1 MKENDDDN
9 RIFPY
14 IKQIHYTSY
23 LIHFYESWR
32 NEMNKPSVQIKLPFK
47 LDNYSDIKWFLD
59 RIKQL
64 FPEQT
69 NAQQSV
75 FSSKT
80 SNYTAEIQA
89 EYGFPK
95 EYKGTVDLLNAI
107 YKKEEVNLS
116 RLCFYNIEDQTIL
129 SLFNPTHLMLMAE
142 TIEILEGYEKKI
154 KGILVQY
161 GQDEN
166 SQQLR
171 LGPMVLMTKT
181 RDAIF
186 NSNLLDEHLVFVLK
200 ERIQEIDKAVA
211 NKMPLAALFL
221 IGSSLEGVLSALAQR
236 FPREFCSSLSAPKKE
251 GKVLPLTSWTLDRL
265 IEVASDLNILEKDV
279 KDFSKVVRGYRNY
292 IHPNEQVKNKF
303 SPKMETVELSL
314 KVFDM
319 ALNQVNKFIEQKNT

>member
-1 MKENDDDN
+1 MD
-9 RIFPY
+9 
-14 IKQIHYTSY
+14 
-23 LIHFYESWR
+23 
-32 NEMNKPSVQIKLPFK
+32 KPSVQIKLPFK
-47 LDNYSDIKWFLD
+47 FDNYSDIKWFLD
-59 RIKQL
+59 RIKPL

-95 EYKGTVDLLNAI
+95 EYNGTIDILNAT
-107 YKKEEVNLS
+107 YKKEDVNLT
-116 RLCFYNIEDQTIL
+116 RLCVYNIEDRTFL
-129 SLFNPTHLMLMAE
+129 SIFNRTHLMLMAE

-154 KGILVQY
+154 TEILVQH
-161 GQDEN
+161 GQDED
-166 SQQLR
+166 SQQLSQ
-171 LGPMVLMTKT
+171 GAMVLMTKT

-186 NSNLLDEHLVFVLK
+186 NSNLLDEHLVLVLK
-200 ERIQEIDKAVA
+200 ERMQEIDKAVA
-211 NKMPLAALFL
+211 NQMPLAALFL
-221 IGSSLEGVLSALAQR
+221 IGSSLEGILSALAQR

-265 IEVASDLNILEKDV
+265 IEVASELKILEKDV
-279 KDFSKVVRGYRNY
+279 KDFSKVVRDYRNY

-319 ALNQVNKFIEQKNT
+319 ALNQINQFIEQKTLKIE

>member
-1 MKENDDDN
+1 
-9 RIFPY
+9 
-14 IKQIHYTSY
+14 
-23 LIHFYESWR
+23 
-32 NEMNKPSVQIKLPFK
+32 MNKPSVQIKLPFK

>member
-1 MKENDDDN
+1 MD
-9 RIFPY
+9 
-14 IKQIHYTSY
+14 
-23 LIHFYESWR
+23 
-32 NEMNKPSVQIKLPFK
+32 KPKVQIKLPFK

-95 EYKGTVDLLNAI
+95 EYKGTVDILNAI
-107 YKKEEVNLS
+107 YKKEDVNLTK
-116 RLCFYNIEDQTIL
+116 LCFYNIKDRTFL
-129 SLFNPTHLMLMAE
+129 SLFNRTHLMLMAE
-142 TIEILEGYEKKI
+142 TIEILEDYEKKI

-161 GQDEN
+161 GQDE
-166 SQQLR
+166 STQQLNQ
-171 LGPMVLMTKT
+171 GPMVLMTKT

-186 NSNLLDEHLVFVLK
+186 NSNLLDEHLVLVLK
-200 ERIQEIDKAVA
+200 ERIREIDKAVA

-251 GKVLPLTSWTLDRL
+251 GKVLPLTSWKLDRL
-265 IEVASDLNILEKDV
+265 IEVASDLKILEKDV

>member
-1 MKENDDDN
+1 MD
-9 RIFPY
+9 
-14 IKQIHYTSY
+14 
-23 LIHFYESWR
+23 
-32 NEMNKPSVQIKLPFK
+32 KPSVQIKLPFK

-95 EYKGTVDLLNAI
+95 EYKGAVDILNAI
-107 YKKEEVNLS
+107 YKKEDVNLI
-116 RLCFYNIEDQTIL
+116 RLCFYNIEDQTFL
-129 SLFNPTHLMLMAE
+129 SLFNRTHLMLMAE

-154 KGILVQY
+154 TEILVQY
-161 GQDEN
+161 GQDEG
-166 SQQLR
+166 SQQLSQ
-171 LGPMVLMTKT
+171 GAMVLMTKT

-186 NSNLLDEHLVFVLK
+186 NSNLLDEHLVLVLK

-265 IEVASDLNILEKDV
+265 IEVASDLKILEKDV